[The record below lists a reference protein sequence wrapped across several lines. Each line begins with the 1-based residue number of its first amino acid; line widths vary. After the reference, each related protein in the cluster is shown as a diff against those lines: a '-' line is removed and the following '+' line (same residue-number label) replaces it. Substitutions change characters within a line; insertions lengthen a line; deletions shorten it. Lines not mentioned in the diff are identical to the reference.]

1 MLFSSPVFLYLFL
14 PITLVVYYLSPQK
27 VKNTSL
33 LIASLIFY
41 AWGGVSLLALL
52 LSSTILNYLIGILIH
67 KFPQKMHKKIALSGG
82 IIINLGLLIYFKY
95 AMFISTNIN
104 HLLTSLNASLIDIK
118 DIVLPIGIS
127 FFTFQALSY
136 LVDVYRGTTKVQ
148 NNIIKLSLFISLF
161 PQLIAGPIVRYHDI
175 SQQLD
180 NRDHKVSLFAS
191 GIRRFILGLG
201 RKVLIANPMAFVADA
216 AFNSQNADLSIS
228 MAWLGI
234 FAYAL
239 QIYYDFA
246 GYSDMAI
253 GLARMFGFNLLENF
267 NSPYVAKSIKDFWR
281 RWHISLSSWF
291 RDYLYIPLGGNKK
304 SNKRTYFNLFLVFF
318 ITGLWHG
325 AAWNFVIW
333 GLIHGFFLIIERI
346 GFEKTLKKL
355 PAFVQHI
362 YTIGIVLIAWVFF
375 RAENSD
381 HAVNYIRTMIGL
393 NNSNWGFLQITEY
406 TGIQFITVSILA
418 ILGAINMFQHVRQKN
433 NNYMNNNDNNSAT
446 FIYHAI
452 EISKIVFII
461 SVLFLSTLYLITG
474 SYNPF
479 IYFRF

>member
-1 MLFSSPVFLYLFL
+1 MFLYLFL
-14 PITLVVYYLSPQK
+14 PITLAIYYLSPKK

-41 AWGGVSLLALL
+41 AWGGVSLIALL
-52 LSSTILNYLIGILIH
+52 LSSTIINYYIGILID
-67 KFPQKMHKKIALSGG
+67 KFSTKKHKKAALSIG
-82 IIINLGLLIYFKY
+82 IFINLGLLIYFKY

-104 HLLTSLNASLIDIK
+104 QILNSFKAPLIDIK
-118 DIVLPIGIS
+118 EIILPIGIS

-148 NNIIKLSLFISLF
+148 YNFIKLSLFISLF

-175 SQQLD
+175 SLQLD
-180 NRDHKVSLFAS
+180 NREHKVTLFAS

-201 RKVLIANPMAFVADA
+201 RKVLIANPLAYVADA
-216 AFNSQNADLSIS
+216 AFNTHNVDLSIA

-253 GLARMFGFNLLENF
+253 GLARMFGFDLLENF

-304 SNKRTYFNLFLVFF
+304 SNQRTYINLFLVFF

-333 GLIHGFFLIIERI
+333 GLIHGFFLIIERV
-346 GFEKTLKKL
+346 GFEKILKKF
-355 PAFVQHI
+355 PTIFQHA
-362 YTIGIVLIAWVFF
+362 YTLSVVLIAWVFF

-381 HAVNYIRTMIGL
+381 HAVNYIRTMMGL
-393 NNSNWGFLQITEY
+393 NTHYLGFLKITEF
-406 TGIQFITVSILA
+406 TGLHFITVSIVA
-418 ILGAINMFQHVRQKN
+418 VMGAINIFQLAKDKTSDFLNTQSGLN
-433 NNYMNNNDNNSAT
+433 FSIMNNLL
-446 FIYHAI
+446 
-452 EISKIVFII
+452 EIGKIVFII
-461 SVLFLSTLYLITG
+461 TILFFSTLYLITG